1 MRFRILAAALI
12 LSLVQGTVYG
22 QAFIEHV
29 FPPSVQRGT
38 TTRVELVGEK
48 LETAHSVWTTL
59 PTELVSMT
67 RILVDKQGVVH
78 AELQVATDAPLGLY
92 GLRLATDDGLS
103 NAHLFAI
110 DDLPSTTETEIKKEG
125 LENNRFADSQA
136 IELPCS
142 LAGIC
147 RPSDLDHFSF
157 DVKADELLSFEIV
170 GSRLG
175 KGFDPVITILDE
187 KQQFVTDRD
196 NDIGLF
202 FDSRFQ
208 FHFKKAGRYT
218 VRLHDARYQGS
229 HHWPYML
236 RIGRFPVARVAIP
249 STLPTGKDV
258 TLLFPQLANTTS
270 TLQLPGTRQGTFFF
284 DFRRD
289 GDNASTWLPLT
300 VSSLPNELEKEPND
314 EKQDATMV
322 TVPGNISGLLGK
334 ENDWDW
340 YSFELKKGAN
350 ISLQAETRTLGS
362 PADVELSLY
371 DASHTLLKRVDDVGF
386 DDARFDFTAPEDG
399 SYLLAVYDVVQHGGP
414 AYAYRVEI
422 NELSPTLQIRS
433 EVGRMAV
440 PQGTWQPL
448 PLAISRARFNTPVQL
463 SLRGAPAGMTLAI
476 DEVPG
481 GVSAFVGQLHV
492 STDVPAGLY
501 SLQVI
506 GTSTVSD
513 QLQLSAIASSQ
524 PLIDRVPTGRGPHG
538 EPFELREDQR
548 RLPQSLTD
556 RIAVLVTPP
565 SPFDF
570 QIASPLVI
578 LPRYLSTGFQFN
590 VTSST
595 PLTEKITFEARGGEL
610 EWNNLREPRVI
621 ASIPDVLGAQ
631 DGVTG
636 SFRSGVNTALLTQRV
651 TITGTA
657 SQDNRLIHLTR
668 TLQMKIEE
676 AFRPSG
682 AEESYQAVPGELLT
696 VRIQANRLPPFAG
709 AIRVAAQQ
717 VEGIPFP
724 ESIEISPE
732 QSMVEIKIP
741 VSADAKPGTHAIT
754 LEGSARVAKFNEQSK
769 GTITI
774 VIQAA
779 EEGKKK

>member
-1 MRFRILAAALI
+1 MRFRILVAALT

-22 QAFIEHV
+22 QAFIERV
-29 FPPSVQRGT
+29 FPPSVQRGK

-59 PTELVSMT
+59 STELVSMT
-67 RILVDKQGVVH
+67 RIVVDKQGVVF
-78 AELQVATDAPLGLY
+78 ADIRVTSDAPLGLY
-92 GLRLATDDGLS
+92 GMRLATNDGLS

-110 DDLPSTTETEIKKEG
+110 DDLPSTSEDEIEKKD
-125 LENNRFADSQA
+125 LDNNRFAEAQA
-136 IELPCS
+136 ITLPCS

-157 DVKADELLSFEIV
+157 DVKAGELLSFEVV

-196 NDIGLF
+196 NDVGLF

-218 VRLHDARYQGS
+218 IRLHDARYQGS
-229 HHWPYML
+229 DHWAYML

-258 TLLFPQLANTTS
+258 TLLFPQLADTTS
-270 TLQLPGTRQGTFFF
+270 TVQLPGTRQGTFFF
-284 DFRRD
+284 DFRRE
-289 GDNASTWLPLT
+289 GDDASTWLPLT

-314 EKQDATMV
+314 EKQSATVV
-322 TVPGNISGLLGK
+322 TVPGNLSGVLGK

-340 YSFELKKGAN
+340 YSFKLKKGEN

-371 DASHTLLKRVDDVGF
+371 DASDKLLKRVDDVGF

-422 NELSPTLQIRS
+422 NSLSPTLQIRS
-433 EVGRMAV
+433 EIGRMAI

-463 SLRGAPAGMTLAI
+463 SLQGAPAGMTLAV
-476 DEVPG
+476 DEVAE
-481 GVSAFVGQLHV
+481 GVSAFVGQIHV
-492 STDVPAGLY
+492 SKDVPAGLY
-501 SLQVI
+501 SLQVV
-506 GTSTVSD
+506 GTSTVND
-513 QLQLSAIASSQ
+513 QLQLSTIASSQ
-524 PLIDRVPTGRGPHG
+524 PLIDKVPTGRGPHG

-548 RLPQSLTD
+548 RLPQTLTD

-570 QIASPLVI
+570 QITSPLVI
-578 LPRYLSTGFQFN
+578 LPRYLSTEFQFN
-590 VTSST
+590 VTSSNS
-595 PLTEKITFEARGGEL
+595 LTEKISFEARGGEL

-621 ASIPDVLGAQ
+621 ASIPDVLGSQ
-631 DGVTG
+631 DSITG
-636 SFRSGVNTALLTQRV
+636 SFRSEVNTALLTQRV

-668 TLQMKIEE
+668 TLELKIEE

-682 AEESYQAVPGELLT
+682 ADESYQAVPGELLT

-709 AIRVAAQQ
+709 TVRVAAKQ

-732 QSMVEIKIP
+732 QSVVEVKIP
-741 VSADAKPGTHAIT
+741 ISADAKPGTHAIT
-754 LEGSARVAKFNEQSK
+754 LEGSARVAKFNEQSNGK
-769 GTITI
+769 ITI
-774 VIQAA
+774 VIKAA
-779 EEGKKK
+779 EGGEKK

>member
-1 MRFRILAAALI
+1 MRFRILVAALT

-22 QAFIEHV
+22 QAFIERV
-29 FPPSVQRGT
+29 FPPSVQRGK

-59 PTELVSMT
+59 STELVSMT
-67 RILVDKQGVVH
+67 RIVVDKQGVVF
-78 AELQVATDAPLGLY
+78 ADIRVTSDAPLGLY
-92 GLRLATDDGLS
+92 GMRLATNDGLS

-110 DDLPSTTETEIKKEG
+110 DDLPSTSEDEIEKKD
-125 LENNRFADSQA
+125 LDNNRFAEAQA
-136 IELPCS
+136 ITLPCS

-157 DVKADELLSFEIV
+157 DVKAGELLSFEVV

-196 NDIGLF
+196 NDVGLF

-218 VRLHDARYQGS
+218 IRLHDARYQGS
-229 HHWPYML
+229 DHWAYML

-258 TLLFPQLANTTS
+258 TLLFPQLADTTS
-270 TLQLPGTRQGTFFF
+270 TVQLPGTRQGTFFF
-284 DFRRD
+284 DFRRE
-289 GDNASTWLPLT
+289 GDDASTWLPLT

-314 EKQDATMV
+314 EKQSATVV
-322 TVPGNISGLLGK
+322 TVPGNLSGVLGK

-340 YSFELKKGAN
+340 YSFKLKKGEN

-371 DASHTLLKRVDDVGF
+371 DASDKLLKRVDDVGF

-422 NELSPTLQIRS
+422 NSLSPTLQIRS
-433 EVGRMAV
+433 EIGRMAI

-463 SLRGAPAGMTLAI
+463 SLQGAPAGMTLAV
-476 DEVPG
+476 DEVAE
-481 GVSAFVGQLHV
+481 GVSAFVGQIHV
-492 STDVPAGLY
+492 SKDVPAGLY
-501 SLQVI
+501 SLQVV
-506 GTSTVSD
+506 GTSTVND
-513 QLQLSAIASSQ
+513 QLQLSTIASSQ
-524 PLIDRVPTGRGPHG
+524 PLIDKVPTGRGPHG

-548 RLPQSLTD
+548 RLPQTLTD

-570 QIASPLVI
+570 QITSPLVI
-578 LPRYLSTGFQFN
+578 LPRYLSTEFQFN
-590 VTSST
+590 VTSSNSF
-595 PLTEKITFEARGGEL
+595 TEKVSFEARGGEL

-621 ASIPDVLGAQ
+621 ASIPDVLGSQ
-631 DGVTG
+631 DSITG
-636 SFRSGVNTALLTQRV
+636 SFRSEVNTALLTQRV

-668 TLQMKIEE
+668 TLELKIEE

-682 AEESYQAVPGELLT
+682 ADESYQAVPGELLT

-709 AIRVAAQQ
+709 TVRVAAKQ

-732 QSMVEIKIP
+732 QSVVEVKIP
-741 VSADAKPGTHAIT
+741 ISADAKPGTHAIT
-754 LEGSARVAKFNEQSK
+754 LEGSARVAKFNEQSN

-774 VIQAA
+774 VIKAA
-779 EEGKKK
+779 EGGEKK